1 MRKIM
6 SEESIKSIDQK
17 KLKRLIRKIISKE
30 NEQLSKTTIIS
41 RASMIETIKREIINE
56 VDAKC

>member
-1 MRKIM
+1 M